1 MSWVRHLPRAMTESS
16 GHTSN
21 PAESAL
27 ADLATRMSQQEQTLP
42 VLMEQLNVTNQR
54 YQRLETVLQ
63 QLQEQ
68 LSSTASGSVPAPA
81 TAAAPAFGT
90 EPHAHASGG
99 VVSPGPEALGSPE
112 ITHFRSAP
120 PRQCPTFSGEFEDC
134 FGFLLQCRLAF
145 EDSPRS
151 FPTDSMKIS
160 FIVGLLRG
168 KALRWAEA
176 KSRNPNFLSGSYP
189 DFLEDFKLTF
199 CSSET
204 TTDIRKRLLH
214 LSQGRRSVVDMSLE
228 FRTLAAMTSWGDD
241 ALKAA
246 FIEALNDR
254 VRNQLALC
262 PEPSTLDGLISLC
275 ISIDKRHRELQKTP
289 FRDLSPPAV
298 RRPSHRSPPLDSP
311 EEPMQVGRT
320 HLTPEERQ
328 HRYSKGL
335 CLYCGKPG
343 HMVHTCP
350 AASKGR
356 AHQ

>member
-16 GHTSN
+16 GHVAN

-27 ADLATRMSQQEQTLP
+27 MDLATRMSQQEQTLP
-42 VLMEQLNVTNQR
+42 VLVEQITISNQR

-68 LSSTASGSVPAPA
+68 LSSSVLAPAPA
-81 TAAAPAFGT
+81 AAPEYGT
-90 EPHAHASGG
+90 ALHAHASGG
-99 VVSPGPEALGSPE
+99 VVSPGQEARCLPE
-112 ITHFRSAP
+112 ITHCRSAP

-145 EDSPRS
+145 EESPKS

-160 FIVGLLRG
+160 FIIGLLRG
-168 KALRWAEA
+168 KALKWAEA
-176 KSRNPNFLSGSYP
+176 KSRNSDFLSGSYS
-189 DFLEDFKLTF
+189 DFLEEFKLIF

-204 TTDIRKRLLH
+204 TTDIRKILLR
-214 LSQGRRSVVDMSLE
+214 LSQGRKSVVDMSLE
-228 FRTLAAMTSWGDD
+228 FRTLAAMTSWGDE
-241 ALKAA
+241 ALKAV

-254 VRNQLALC
+254 VKNQLALC
-262 PEPSTLDGLISLC
+262 PEPPTLDGLITLC
-275 ISIDKRHRELQKTP
+275 ISIDKRHRELLKTSS
-289 FRDLSPPAV
+289 RDLSPPSAP
-298 RRPSHRSPPLDSP
+298 RPSYRSPPLDAS

-320 HLTPEERQ
+320 HLTPEERH
-328 HRYSKGL
+328 HRFSKGL

-343 HMVHTCP
+343 HMVQSCP